1 MKRKIFC
8 ALLGI
13 ISFSAVAQKQSYH
26 IGQRAQGG
34 IIYYLYESGDGI
46 QHGLVLS
53 VIHLAVDVEWGQ
65 KGLNVE
71 ECQSNWNG
79 QANTEAI
86 LKADSTEYIA
96 ARLCANYSYDGYS
109 DWYLPALHELSAIK
123 QSSYLVD
130 RTLSQIDDAEPMV
143 LDLYWTSTQ
152 SNEMAAWFYDFKDD
166 KPSNYYDK
174 TSKFLVRAIRAF

>member
-1 MKRKIFC
+1 MNRKIVC
-8 ALLGI
+8 ALLSI

-34 IIYYLYESGDGI
+34 IIYYLYETGDGI

-65 KGLNVE
+65 KGLNV
-71 ECQSNWNG
+71 
-79 QANTEAI
+79 ANTAAI

-96 ARLCANYSYDGYS
+96 ARLCENYSYDGYS

-130 RTLSQIDDAEPMV
+130 RALTQLVDAEPMV